1 MAFSRPLLLLLF
13 LTMEKHSGWLENY
26 QRKLQNLFGS
36 KPTLAG
42 RHQQN
47 RHAAK
52 PKYDVAPQRKSVGIK
67 TKMLGDNYYYFYFV

>member
-52 PKYDVAPQRKSVGIK
+52 P
-67 TKMLGDNYYYFYFV
+67 N